1 MHQPY
6 ALLLFGGDLDV
17 VMPPVKRTRNGEQ
30 QFDPSKAQQSMVTVD
45 HWIKFNAPPVIA
57 AYIRALRELLDE
69 HLNLKIRQPSLDIS
83 ESAIVVALVD
93 LLDSGH
99 GL

>member
-1 MHQPY
+1 MI
-6 ALLLFGGDLDV
+6 
-17 VMPPVKRTRNGEQ
+17 
-30 QFDPSKAQQSMVTVD
+30 TVD

-57 AYIRALRELLDE
+57 AYVLAMLFKQTAVVVLVLVVMISMTKLLLLPSLSSLIDRYIRALRELLDQ
-69 HLNLKIRQPSLDIS
+69 HLNMKIRQPSLDIS